1 MLSFPLNFSNLWE
14 LSLMLALM
22 SSTLIISSEL
32 LMHYY
37 EKVEVRL
44 NKKRLNQA
52 AWLVSILFLATIA
65 LRVMALLVNG

>member
-1 MLSFPLNFSNLWE
+1 
-14 LSLMLALM
+14 M

>member
-1 MLSFPLNFSNLWE
+1 
-14 LSLMLALM
+14 MLALM

-52 AWLVSILFLATIA
+52 AWLVSILFFATIA